1 MSKRSV
7 DETGESDDSSGGEA
21 KRSAGPDTESSGS
34 NTAVVEAKGFKIFVG
49 GLEQRVQT
57 NDLTTYFQS
66 YGKVIDSI
74 VMLDRATGRTRG
86 FGLVFILFFK
96 RFAYYKNKM

>member
-7 DETGESDDSSGGEA
+7 DETGDEDSSGEA
-21 KRSAGPDTESSGS
+21 KRSTGPDTESSGS
-34 NTAVVEAKGFKIFVG
+34 NSAASAVEAKGFKIFVG

-57 NDLTTYFQS
+57 PDLATYFQGF
-66 YGKVIDSI
+66 GKVIDCI

-86 FGLVFILFFK
+86 FG
-96 RFAYYKNKM
+96 